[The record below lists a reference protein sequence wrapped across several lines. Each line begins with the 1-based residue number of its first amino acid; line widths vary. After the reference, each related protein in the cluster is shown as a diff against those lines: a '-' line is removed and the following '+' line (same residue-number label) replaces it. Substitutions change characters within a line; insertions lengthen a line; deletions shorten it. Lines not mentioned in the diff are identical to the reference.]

1 MTTNEEA
8 SIDATHLI
16 DESTIMEVPGDEAGS
31 VSAHG
36 LRFNA
41 STEPLVAEKVPVEDL
56 TAESLPERQ
65 PVTSVA
71 DVAMTDSLP
80 SITRLQLSSSTKS
93 PSTAEDKIISP
104 NQDISTSIPTAGI
117 ESDDESDIEVPI
129 IDVDDSDEGDDE

>member
-1 MTTNEEA
+1 
-8 SIDATHLI
+8 
-16 DESTIMEVPGDEAGS
+16 
-31 VSAHG
+31 
-36 LRFNA
+36 
-41 STEPLVAEKVPVEDL
+41 
-56 TAESLPERQ
+56 
-65 PVTSVA
+65 
-71 DVAMTDSLP
+71 MTDSLP